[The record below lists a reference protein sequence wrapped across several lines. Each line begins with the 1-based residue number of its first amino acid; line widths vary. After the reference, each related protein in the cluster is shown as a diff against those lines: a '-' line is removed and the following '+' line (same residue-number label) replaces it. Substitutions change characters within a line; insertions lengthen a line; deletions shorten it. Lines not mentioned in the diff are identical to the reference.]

1 MWSDWRIVTA
11 AADRAAL
18 LGLGTNLG
26 NRTANLRTAIKAL
39 GDLGDVARLSRVY
52 ESEPYGYVDQP
63 RFLNMAVLLRTSLE
77 PAALLSA
84 LKEIEERLGR
94 APSYRMGPRII
105 DIDILFYDEL
115 QLDTPGLQIPH
126 SGVMDRAFVL
136 APLLD
141 LDIGLRHPMTG
152 EQLADRIVAL
162 NDTSLVPLGAA
173 ADVLHVDLDDTND
186 ERHHA

>member
-26 NRTANLRTAIKAL
+26 NRTANLRAAIAHL
-39 GDLGDVARLSRVY
+39 GELGDVSRLSRVY

-63 RFLNMAVLLRTSLE
+63 RFLNMAVQLRTSLE
-77 PAALLSA
+77 PAALLRA
-84 LKEIEERLGR
+84 VKQIEERLGR
-94 APSYRMGPRII
+94 APTYRMGPRVI
-105 DIDILFYDEL
+105 DIDVLFYEDL
-115 QLDTPGLQIPH
+115 QVDTPELQIPH
-126 SGVMDRAFVL
+126 RGVMDRAFVL

-141 LDIGLRHPMTG
+141 LDVGLCHPVTG

-162 NDTSLVPLGAA
+162 NDTSLVPLGTA
-173 ADVLHVDLDDTND
+173 ADVLHVNLDDTDD
-186 ERHHA
+186 EAHT

>member
-1 MWSDWRIVTA
+1 MWSDWRIATA
-11 AADRAAL
+11 GADRSAL

-26 NRTANLRTAIKAL
+26 NRTANLRSAIAGL
-39 GDLGDVARLSRVY
+39 GELGDVARLSRIY

-84 LKEIEERLGR
+84 VKAIEEQIGR
-94 APSYRMGPRII
+94 APTYRMGPRVI
-105 DIDILFYDEL
+105 DIDILFYDDL

-126 SGVMDRAFVL
+126 RGVMDRAFVL

-141 LDIGLRHPMTG
+141 LDIGLRHPLTG

-173 ADVLHVDLDDTND
+173 ADVLRMELDDTID
-186 ERHHA
+186 ERHQA